1 MTTHRLFIDIKKYS
15 IYREILLSSRGRDYK
30 EIERRIKKKNGKRKE
45 KKRKEKSN
53 KYVKE

>member
-30 EIERRIKKKNGKRKE
+30 EIERRIKKKMERE
-45 KKRKEKSN
+45 KKKK
-53 KYVKE
+53 KGKK

>member
-30 EIERRIKKKNGKRKE
+30 EIERRIKKKKERE
-45 KKRKEKSN
+45 KKKK
-53 KYVKE
+53 KGKK